1 MIMTDDYEKA
11 AILGRKGRNNPQI
24 GGKLEMAMGGVW
36 EHIPRDDAHQLTLD
50 AGTMNYA
57 SFLDFTLKLGNIGG
71 STTWDMYVGPATYN
85 AFKKS
90 YYNDGHMWFNHNE
103 TNKFDIPV
111 ETIIGS
117 GITVNIIPV
126 RIMEEIGFS
135 NFGILMDR
143 EYPIITPITYKDW
156 DMKVDSDAAN
166 KGTTMKKKV
175 YTGIK
180 GFARRYDNFTA
191 CLRLT
196 NI

>member
-1 MIMTDDYEKA
+1 
-11 AILGRKGRNNPQI
+11 
-24 GGKLEMAMGGVW
+24 
-36 EHIPRDDAHQLTLD
+36 
-50 AGTMNYA
+50 
-57 SFLDFTLKLGNIGG
+57 
-71 STTWDMYVGPATYN
+71 
-85 AFKKS
+85 
-90 YYNDGHMWFNHNE
+90 
-103 TNKFDIPV
+103 
-111 ETIIGS
+111 
-117 GITVNIIPV
+117 
-126 RIMEEIGFS
+126 MEEIGMS

-156 DMKVDSDAAN
+156 DMKVDPDAAN